1 MEEIFFKNISK
12 ELEENGITDEIV
24 NKVQYFAVN
33 SIDTEHLAPENSV
46 VARQVLE
53 ILIVAILMEYGEIT
67 MESLKD
73 TISSNEKFTSV
84 VGQHEDDLNDV
95 DPDSMDTIHDLF
107 NDNVSLE
114 NALTIIK
121 NKFEN
126 INKISKSI
134 QFQLTNVAF
143 LEYVFKNTDEFKT
156 LLEQGPDSVKE
167 YLFNEWNR
175 IKSELEKD
183 DRIIVK
189 DKDKEITN
197 DSFDITANT
206 LDNGVTIYY
215 FIFPDYEFADPAS
228 KCVAVILTDTD
239 PRFINM
245 EYQMSSF
252 GVKRYF
258 TFGEFKANE
267 DRTNFV
273 YENYGELPDESIE
286 QFAHQVVKLI

>member
-12 ELEENGITDEIV
+12 ELEENGITADIV

-46 VARQVLE
+46 IARQVLE
-53 ILIVAILMEYGEIT
+53 ILIIAILMEYGEIT
-67 MESLKD
+67 MEALKD
-73 TISSNEKFTSV
+73 TISSKEKFTSV
-84 VGQHEDDLNDV
+84 IGQHEDELIELDE
-95 DPDSMDTIHDLF
+95 DSYNTAKELF
-107 NDNVSLE
+107 EDNVSLE
-114 NALTIIK
+114 NALSIIK

-143 LEYVFKNTDEFKT
+143 LEYVFKNTDEIKS
-156 LLEQGPDSVKE
+156 LLEQGPDSFKE
-167 YLFNEWNR
+167 YLLSEWNR
-175 IKSELEKD
+175 IKDALSQD
-183 DRIIVK
+183 DRILVK
-189 DKDKEITN
+189 DLDKDITK
-197 DSFDITANT
+197 DSFDITVNT
-206 LDNGVTIYY
+206 TDNGTTIYY

>member
-12 ELEENGITDEIV
+12 ELEENGITADIV

-46 VARQVLE
+46 IARQVLE
-53 ILIVAILMEYGEIT
+53 ILIIAILMEYGEIT
-67 MESLKD
+67 MEALKD
-73 TISSNEKFTSV
+73 TISSKEKFTSV
-84 VGQHEDDLNDV
+84 IGEHEDELIELDE
-95 DPDSMDTIHDLF
+95 DSYNTAKELF
-107 NDNVSLE
+107 EDNVSLE
-114 NALTIIK
+114 NALSIIK

-143 LEYVFKNTDEFKT
+143 LEYVFKNTDEFKS
-156 LLEQGPDSVKE
+156 LLEQGPDSFKE
-167 YLFNEWNR
+167 YLLSEWNR
-175 IKSELEKD
+175 IKDALSQD
-183 DRIIVK
+183 DRILVK
-189 DKDKEITN
+189 DLDKDITK
-197 DSFDITANT
+197 DSFDITVT
-206 LDNGVTIYY
+206 TSDNGTTIYY

>member
-12 ELEENGITDEIV
+12 ELEENGITADIV

-46 VARQVLE
+46 IARQVLE
-53 ILIVAILMEYGEIT
+53 ILIIAILMEYGEIT
-67 MESLKD
+67 MEALKD
-73 TISSNEKFTSV
+73 TISSKEKFTSV
-84 VGQHEDDLNDV
+84 IGEHENELIELDE
-95 DPDSMDTIHDLF
+95 DSYNTAKELF
-107 NDNVSLE
+107 EDNVSLE
-114 NALTIIK
+114 NALSIIK

-143 LEYVFKNTDEFKT
+143 LEYVFKNTNEFKS
-156 LLEQGPDSVKE
+156 LLEQGPDSFKE
-167 YLFNEWNR
+167 YLLSEWNR
-175 IKSELEKD
+175 IKDALSQD
-183 DRIIVK
+183 DRILVK
-189 DKDKEITN
+189 DLDKDITK
-197 DSFDITANT
+197 DSFDITVNT
-206 LDNGVTIYY
+206 TDNGTTIYY

>member
-12 ELEENGITDEIV
+12 ELEENGITSDIV

-46 VARQVLE
+46 IARQVLE
-53 ILIVAILMEYGEIT
+53 ILIIAILIEYGEIT
-67 MESLKD
+67 MEALKD
-73 TISSNEKFTSV
+73 TISSKEKFTSV
-84 VGQHEDDLNDV
+84 IGNHEDELIELDE
-95 DPDSMDTIHDLF
+95 DSYNTAKELF
-107 NDNVSLE
+107 EDNVSLE
-114 NALTIIK
+114 NALNIIK

-143 LEYVFKNTDEFKT
+143 LEYVFKNTDEFKS
-156 LLEQGPDSVKE
+156 LLEQGPDSFKE
-167 YLFNEWNR
+167 YLISEWNR
-175 IKSELEKD
+175 IKDALSQD
-183 DRIIVK
+183 DRILVK
-189 DKDKEITN
+189 DLDKDITK
-197 DSFDITANT
+197 DSFDITVNT
-206 LDNGVTIYY
+206 TDNGTTIYY

>member
-12 ELEENGITDEIV
+12 ELEENGITADIV

-46 VARQVLE
+46 IARQVLE
-53 ILIVAILMEYGEIT
+53 ILIIAILMEYGEIT
-67 MESLKD
+67 MEALKD
-73 TISSNEKFTSV
+73 TISSKEKFTSV
-84 VGQHEDDLNDV
+84 IGQHEDELIELDE
-95 DPDSMDTIHDLF
+95 DSYNTAKELF
-107 NDNVSLE
+107 EDNVSLE
-114 NALTIIK
+114 NALSIIK

-143 LEYVFKNTDEFKT
+143 LEYVFKNTDEIKS
-156 LLEQGPDSVKE
+156 LLEQGPDSFKE
-167 YLFNEWNR
+167 YLLSEWNR
-175 IKSELEKD
+175 IKDALSQD
-183 DRIIVK
+183 DRILVK
-189 DKDKEITN
+189 DLDKDITK
-197 DSFDITANT
+197 DSFDITVNT
-206 LDNGVTIYY
+206 TDNGTSIYY